1 MTKHPA
7 ARRVHR
13 QSTDED
19 VFVTGVVE
27 SSVWARE
34 HQTKLLVS
42 GIALILVVLGTLYY
56 RNYRHTINEKAAAE
70 LNTARQSFAQGN
82 MQLAARDL
90 KTYVAKFGST
100 PSGEEARLMLAQ
112 AFLDTGKPKDAIDVV
127 QPIAKDPAEGEGAE
141 AGLILGAAY
150 TANKNFSEAERAY
163 LRVADKARF
172 GFQKRDALERAAQL
186 KLQNGDRTGA
196 AKLYERAMSTL
207 PKDSPDRVMYEMRM
221 AEAMATPLKS

>member
-7 ARRVHR
+7 SRRVHR
-13 QSTDED
+13 EHTDED

-34 HQTKLLVS
+34 HQTKLVVS
-42 GIALILVVLGTLYY
+42 VIALVLVILGTLYY
-56 RNYRHTINEKAAAE
+56 RNYRHTISDKAASE

-82 MQLAARDL
+82 MQLAERDL

-112 AFLDTGKPKDAIDVV
+112 AYLETGKALQAVEVV
-127 QPIAKDPAEGEGAE
+127 RPIAKDPSEGEGAE

-150 TANKNFSEAERAY
+150 AAAKNNSEAERAY

-186 KLQNGDRTGA
+186 KLQSGDKAGA
-196 AKLYERAMSTL
+196 ARLYERAMNTL
-207 PKDSPDRVMYEMRM
+207 PKDSPDRALYEMRM
-221 AEAMATPLKS
+221 AEASAVPVKS